1 MLAKAFAEFDVLVL
15 DIGKHAIRLPPL
27 ILSPVLILL
36 LVEGTVCPITF
47 VRDVLVSSS
56 FRSPNPHESH
66 VKMVSLY
73 FLFAP
78 IRRRLHRFEDVPTS
92 VPLCLITHCISWSL
106 NLVHLEPQSILLVSS
121 FLTALYFHFHNIHST
136 YDMYFC
142 T

>member
-27 ILSPVLILL
+27 TLSPVLIL

-56 FRSPNPHESH
+56 FRSPNPHEPH

-73 FLFAP
+73 FSFAP

-92 VPLCLITHCISWSL
+92 VPLCLITH
-106 NLVHLEPQSILLVSS
+106 
-121 FLTALYFHFHNIHST
+121 
-136 YDMYFC
+136 
-142 T
+142 